1 MYKIL
6 IRNPSKSTL
15 DNLTIRLDRK
25 LKKRIIYRRK
35 ERKRIIK
42 INRVIQADLVNSTT
56 RSQQRVGSASSEI
69 GRACPIIKSALL
81 GDY

>member
-69 GRACPIIKSALL
+69 GRTCPIIKSALL